1 MPDTE
6 EALADLGRY
15 IRAQRELA
23 QLSLRHLA
31 RMINVSDS
39 YLSQIERGQHRPSGD
54 VLKAISS
61 GLGLSPDALFQRA
74 GWLPGFGPGKSASVP
89 DAIAADK
96 KLSKAQKSALV
107 QMYKT
112 MVQPQGGKPSECV
125 QRLDQ
130 AGR

>member
-1 MPDTE
+1 MSDQE

-39 YLSQIERGQHRPSGD
+39 YLSQVERGHHKPSGD
-54 VLKAISS
+54 VLKAIAA
-61 GLGLSPDALFQRA
+61 GLGMSPDALFRRA
-74 GWLPGFGPGKSASVP
+74 GWLPAFGAWSVTVP
-89 DAIAADK
+89 DAIAADARLTK
-96 KLSKAQKSALV
+96 SQKAALI

-112 MVQPQGGKPSECV
+112 MAE
-125 QRLDQ
+125 DE
-130 AGR
+130 